1 MGSHN
6 SHEKAAS
13 EPAGPGSGT
22 STPRR
27 GSARSG
33 SVAGVT
39 AAEPQQTSLVP
50 IEKLGKLLAQRS
62 QKEDGVNG
70 VTENS
75 FTKYVFP
82 AYPELARHF
91 FSHIH
96 QGGKCKNKHMS
107 VSAFRQQCEK
117 VLALLD
123 DAAIIETYVR
133 MFSGGSEEGVSREQ
147 LRGLLHASYQLS
159 MDHSPDG
166 PQTCL
171 MINKT
176 LSAVVDACFNKKDSH
191 SVNFVV
197 RWLDEHTHRIIF
209 PLHRYC
215 VHMLSTRHREIST
228 HLESSS
234 SGVELATPVLERGA
248 WGAGAG
254 GALCP
259 SASWL
264 LAAALPPLYSRPHK
278 APDPQA
284 AGSFSTAWLARLVC
298 AVPSHWV
305 PLYSSHEHGLG
316 ANRFLHHTTG
326 YRGATVVLLQ
336 AGPLVAVLAAPS
348 EWRETHQYWGSPDC
362 VLLQLYPTVGEWRET
377 HQYWGS
383 PDCVLLQLYPTVGE
397 WRETHQYWGSPDCVL
412 LQLYPTFS
420 IIERGG
426 KMLYLNTSIRGYP
439 KGLRAGSDP
448 RAPKLCVNEDFD
460 QLTYLNTPYPLDAI
474 EVWGC
479 GDHSSRETQLEIKKW
494 QVKEA
499 ERQRHIKI
507 SAADWI
513 EHPDRYLLEMAGRPQ
528 YNNSAK

>member
-215 VHMLSTRHREIST
+215 VHMLSTRHRDIST

-362 VLLQLYPTVGEWRET
+362 VLLQLYPT
-377 HQYWGS
+377 
-383 PDCVLLQLYPTVGE
+383 
-397 WRETHQYWGSPDCVL
+397 
-412 LQLYPTFS
+412 FS

>member
-133 MFSGGSEEGVSREQ
+133 MFSSGSEEGVSREQ

-362 VLLQLYPTVGEWRET
+362 VLLQLYPT
-377 HQYWGS
+377 
-383 PDCVLLQLYPTVGE
+383 
-397 WRETHQYWGSPDCVL
+397 
-412 LQLYPTFS
+412 FS